1 MRTFTWREVK
11 GVYMF
16 SKAYSAAV
24 HGIDGLI
31 ICVEADVSDGLPMFD
46 MVGYLSSEVRE
57 AKERVRIAMK
67 NSNYKLPPKR
77 ITINL
82 SPADVRKEG
91 TAFDLPI
98 SIAILSSFGLIPPS
112 ELEKTLIIGELSL
125 NGVIQKVNG
134 ILPIVL
140 SAQKKR
146 FQRCIVPKEN
156 AHEGAVVQGI
166 DIIGVECLTE
176 VVDLLNGSKNI
187 PPVFVDIDQ
196 VFDKGE
202 GNDIIDFSDIVGQEA
217 AKRAVEIAVSGLHNL
232 LLLGPPG
239 AGKTMI
245 AKRIPTIM
253 PVLSLEESMEITKI
267 YSVSGALENN
277 EPLITKRPYRSPHH
291 TITSTALTGGGRIP
305 RPGEISLSHLGVL
318 FLDELPEFNK
328 KTIEI
333 LRQPLEDHCVT
344 ISRIHGTYE
353 YPANFMLV
361 GAANPCKCGFYPDR
375 SRCHCTLP
383 EVKRYLG
390 QISRPLLDR
399 MDLCVEV
406 LQIPFLDLEK
416 KRAGESSKVIR
427 DRVRNAREIQLKRYQ
442 KEPIYFNSSLPARS
456 IKKYC
461 PLGKEEKELMEQAY
475 NMMELSARGYHRI
488 LKVARTI
495 ADLDGSKDIQT
506 KHLSEAICYR
516 SFDVKYW
523 REM

>member
-1 MRTFTWREVK
+1 
-11 GVYMF
+11 MF

-31 ICVEADVSDGLPMFD
+31 ISVEADVSDGLPMFD

-57 AKERVRIAMK
+57 AKERVKIAMK

-98 SIAILSSFGLIPPS
+98 SIAILSSFGFIPPTV
-112 ELEKTLIIGELSL
+112 LEKTLIIGELSL
-125 NGVIQKVNG
+125 NGKIQKVNG

-140 SAQKKR
+140 SALRKG
-146 FQRCIVPKEN
+146 FLRCIVPKDN
-156 AHEGAVVQGI
+156 VYEGAVVQGI
-166 DIIGVECLTE
+166 DVIGVENLGE
-176 VVDLLNGSKNI
+176 VVRFLNGSIDI
-187 PPVFVDIDQ
+187 PPVLVDIDELFHSEEK
-196 VFDKGE
+196 VE
-202 GNDIIDFSDIVGQEA
+202 EIDFSDIVGQEA
-217 AKRAVEIAVSGLHNL
+217 AKRAVEIAVSGLHNIML
-232 LLLGPPG
+232 MGPPG

-253 PVLSLEESMEITKI
+253 PRLSLEESMEITKI
-267 YSVSGALENN
+267 YSVSGELECK

-291 TITSTALTGGGRIP
+291 TITTTALTGGGRVP
-305 RPGEISLSHLGVL
+305 KPGEISLAHLGVL
-318 FLDELPEFNK
+318 FLDELPEFNN

-333 LRQPLEDHCVT
+333 LRQPLEEHSVT
-344 ISRIHGTYE
+344 ISRIQGTYE

-361 GAANPCKCGFYPDR
+361 AAANPCKCGFYPDR
-375 SRCHCTLP
+375 SRCNCSLH

-399 MDLCVEV
+399 MDLCVEA
-406 LQIPFLDLEK
+406 LQIPFMDLDK
-416 KRAGESSKVIR
+416 KRKVESSKSIR
-427 DRVRNAREIQLKRYQ
+427 DRVKKARDIQLKRYQ

-456 IKKYC
+456 IAKYC
-461 PLGKEEKELMEQAY
+461 PLGTEERELMERAY

-495 ADLDGSKDIQT
+495 ADLDQSKDIHT

-516 SFDVKYW
+516 SFDKKYW
-523 REM
+523 EEM